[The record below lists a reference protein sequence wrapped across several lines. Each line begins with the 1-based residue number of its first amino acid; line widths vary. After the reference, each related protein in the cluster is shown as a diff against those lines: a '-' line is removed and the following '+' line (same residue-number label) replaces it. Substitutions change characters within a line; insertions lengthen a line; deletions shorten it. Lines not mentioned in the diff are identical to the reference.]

1 MKNIILFTFSIF
13 LIYSCKS
20 VKNTSLNTIKNKW
33 EISYLNSEVEL
44 KTNKNFYNIEAYQ
57 NIYSQSNYLIK
68 EDYSDLL
75 ACKEDLN
82 IENNN
87 VVSPTPFKKQKDYSN
102 LIIED
107 SIKTK
112 DSVKIYLKTRTDG
125 VFRILNCSV
134 FDYKK
139 DKIVFIIDG
148 SEVSFYRSQIHKIEN
163 ITTTKSI
170 KINDEKKRTKKPKKE
185 LSDLA
190 KVIIIISSLLVAFGI
205 YLIVLI
211 SSFSLF

>member
-1 MKNIILFTFSIF
+1 M
-13 LIYSCKS
+13 
-20 VKNTSLNTIKNKW
+20 
-33 EISYLNSEVEL
+33 
-44 KTNKNFYNIEAYQ
+44 
-57 NIYSQSNYLIK
+57 
-68 EDYSDLL
+68 
-75 ACKEDLN
+75 ACKENLN

-87 VVSPTPFKKQKDYSN
+87 VVSLTTLKKQKDYSH

-125 VFRILNCSV
+125 VFRSLNCSV
-134 FDYKK
+134 SDYKK
-139 DKIVFIIDG
+139 DKIVFIING
-148 SEVSFYRSQIHKIEN
+148 SEVSFYRNQIHKIEN
-163 ITTTKSI
+163 ITTMKSI

-185 LSDLA
+185 ISNLA